1 LKPLEP
7 RERKIVA
14 VGLLVAAIAGVW
26 LGVVSPLV
34 GGVEAR
40 AEKRRELLA
49 RYQAN
54 QRLMAALPSFRTEAL
69 AQRRSAA
76 LYQITAPTET
86 QASEALR
93 QRLSQALTDAG
104 GTVSAVQPIQADVPR
119 GWISVR
125 ADARINLT
133 QLVASLRR
141 LENEP
146 PYVVVDYASLGADRA
161 LLTGHAAPLDVRLQV
176 SALAHTTPSR

>member
-1 LKPLEP
+1 MKPLEP
-7 RERKIVA
+7 RERKLVA
-14 VGLLVAAIAGVW
+14 VGLLVGAVAVTW
-26 LGVVSPLV
+26 LGVIAPLV
-34 GGVEAR
+34 GGAQAR
-40 AEKRRELLA
+40 SERRQELLA

-54 QRLMAALPSFRTEAL
+54 QRLMAALPSLRAEAL
-69 AQRRSAA
+69 VQRRSAA

-86 QASEALR
+86 LATEALR

-104 GTVSAVQPIQADVPR
+104 GTVTAVQPIQSDVPR

-133 QLVASLRR
+133 QLLASLRR

-146 PYVVVDYASLGADRA
+146 PYVVVDYASLGAERA

-176 SALAHTTPSR
+176 SALVHAAPPR